1 MQSITFIKITIQK
14 KIEEKIMHTTD
25 WEKAAI
31 YILEQEKVMN
41 VFNCPESVGVVI
53 KWKDDIYIGSI
64 QEIVPEF
71 SKEIVLLSKSTNKL
85 PDGLVNAIRKLDE
98 KRLELDA
105 DKSLDL
111 KGRQH
116 ILRRIENRLVLM
128 NSQQTEYMMKNL
140 PKVFEIDK
148 N

>member
-1 MQSITFIKITIQK
+1 
-14 KIEEKIMHTTD
+14 MHTTD